1 MEKVV
6 PKKMN
11 KNEYFHLLA
20 GIIFHPAVT
29 FRQIKR
35 YRDQFS
41 WWSAIIIYALFI
53 VVFVISTVFVHFPF
67 STQDVRGSY
76 FFIQLIQ
83 VILPLISWVFAAYL
97 MSSIMDGEMKLKEFA
112 ISTAY
117 CLVPATVLLGPITLL
132 SYLMESGQSFFY
144 NGAITAILVW
154 TIGLMFGS
162 FKVLNEYE
170 AFDFFKSLVS
180 SFLAIIVIWTILF
193 LLYSIALQFGGAV
206 RSMITEISLLG
217 K

>member
-1 MEKVV
+1 MEKVL
-6 PKKMN
+6 PKKMH
-11 KNEYFHLLA
+11 KNEYIHLLA

-35 YRDQFS
+35 FRDQFS
-41 WWSAIIIYALFI
+41 WWSAIIIYALFT

-67 STQDVRGSY
+67 STQDVRGSH

-83 VILPLISWVFAAYL
+83 VLLPLVSWIFAAYL

-117 CLVPATVLLGPITLL
+117 CLVPATVLLGPVTLL
-132 SYLMESGQSFFY
+132 SYLMEGGQAFFY

-154 TIGLMFGS
+154 TVGLMLGS

-170 AFDFFKSLVS
+170 AFDFFKGLVV
-180 SFLAIIVIWTILF
+180 SFVAIIVIWTILF
-193 LLYSIALQFGGAV
+193 LLYSIALQFGGAL
-206 RSMITEISLLG
+206 RSLVTEISLLG

>member
-1 MEKVV
+1 MEKVF
-6 PKKMN
+6 PKKMQ
-11 KNEYFHLLA
+11 KSEYFHLLA
-20 GIIFHPAVT
+20 GIVFHPAVT

-35 YRDQFS
+35 FRDQFS
-41 WWSAIIIYALFI
+41 WWSAIIIYALFV

-76 FFIQLIQ
+76 FFIKLVQ
-83 VILPLISWVFAAYL
+83 VILPLISWIFAGYL

-117 CLVPATVLLGPITLL
+117 CLVPATVLLVPITLL
-132 SYLMESGQSFFY
+132 SYLMEGGQSFFY
-144 NGAITAILVW
+144 NGAITVILVW
-154 TIGLMFGS
+154 TVGLMFGS

-170 AFDFFKSLVS
+170 AFDFFKGMVS
-180 SFLAIIVIWTILF
+180 SFIAIIVIWTILF
-193 LLYSIALQFGGAV
+193 LLYSIANQFIGAIGSV
-206 RSMITEISLLG
+206 FTEISLLG